1 LKTLYLKIV
10 PSTQLYL
17 KALIQNNKEKAPIAI
32 VANKQTQGIGS
43 RNNSWN
49 SKEGN
54 LFLSFALS
62 LESLPKDLK
71 LESASIY
78 FAYILKET
86 LSAYGSSVFL
96 KWPNDFYIDNSKVG
110 GMITTIV
117 GQTLICGVGL
127 NLNSEVDDFAK
138 FDVAID
144 KNDLIKRYFANLEKR
159 FLWKQVF
166 SKYKLEFHT
175 NKNLFT
181 HNDTTEI
188 SLDSAKL
195 EDDGSL
201 SINGERIYSRR

>member
-1 LKTLYLKIV
+1 LKTLYFKIV

-17 KALIQNNKEKAPIAI
+17 KELIQNNKVKAPIAI

-43 RNNSWN
+43 RNNSWD

-54 LFLSFALS
+54 LFLSFAIP
-62 LESLPKDLK
+62 LEALPKDLK

-86 LSAYGSSVFL
+86 LAASGSSVFL

-127 NLNSEVDDFAK
+127 NLNSEVDNFAK

-144 KNDLIKRYFANLEKR
+144 KNDLIKSYFTNLEKR

-175 NKNLFT
+175 NRNLFT

-188 SLDSAKL
+188 SLDSTKL